1 MIVNQTCS
9 SSILNWVI
17 TQEYVFTGW
26 TANNSMLWYIFESTQ
41 LSTRM
46 LVVIATARKLRA
58 DFIAMTYFLSHQM
71 FSFNEWPPE
80 SVSCYIVFERVERR
94 VRLGQS
100 FI

>member
-1 MIVNQTCS
+1 
-9 SSILNWVI
+9 
-17 TQEYVFTGW
+17 
-26 TANNSMLWYIFESTQ
+26 
-41 LSTRM
+41 M

-58 DFIAMTYFLSHQM
+58 DFIAMTYFYLIKCYLLTKGPS
-71 FSFNEWPPE
+71 E